1 MAAMVAASPML
12 CPISDL
18 KSPLR
23 NFKAETCDPLA
34 TEEVYADAQARL
46 VQWRKDVV
54 NSVRFEAQQ
63 GLRELCYERD
73 HLNDLQA
80 DLAGVQS
87 LVKAAAQLQAGGA
100 RLAEVLHNSS
110 QTGAA
115 RAQAVAR
122 INGDLRARC
131 EKHKQDLQH
140 EERSIM
146 QHQSVAEAQH
156 AEALKLLAIYQERLG
171 LTITREASQTVRIAF
186 SYIDEA
192 NPTGDFFFTLGLA
205 SSETGTTESYCVHEC
220 MPQVPE
226 LSQALA
232 ELNRGACSNAS
243 LPRFVC
249 IMRRAFLRCAKTVRM
264 P

>member
-1 MAAMVAASPML
+1 MPML
-12 CPISDL
+12 
-18 KSPLR
+18 K
-23 NFKAETCDPLA
+23 
-34 TEEVYADAQARL
+34 QRL

-54 NSVRFEAQQ
+54 NSVRSEAQQ

-87 LVKAAAQLQAGGA
+87 LVKAAAQLQVGGA

-110 QTGAA
+110 QSGAA

-140 EERSIM
+140 EERSIV

-156 AEALKLLAIYQERLG
+156 AEALKLLAIDQ
-171 LTITREASQTVRIAF
+171 AK
-186 SYIDEA
+186 
-192 NPTGDFFFTLGLA
+192 PTGDFFFTLGLA
-205 SSETGTTESYCVHEC
+205 SSETDTTESYCVHEC
-220 MPQVPE
+220 
-226 LSQALA
+226 
-232 ELNRGACSNAS
+232 
-243 LPRFVC
+243 
-249 IMRRAFLRCAKTVRM
+249 I
-264 P
+264 

>member
-1 MAAMVAASPML
+1 VAVMVAASPML
-12 CPISDL
+12 CPSSDL

-73 HLNDLQA
+73 HLHDLQA
-80 DLAGVQS
+80 DLTGVQS
-87 LVKAAAQLQAGGA
+87 LVKAAAQLQVNGT
-100 RLAEVLHNSS
+100 RLAEVLQNSS
-110 QTGAA
+110 QAGAA
-115 RAQAVAR
+115 RAQAVAH
-122 INGDLRARC
+122 INDDLRARC

-140 EERSIM
+140 EERSII
-146 QHQSVAEAQH
+146 QHQSVSDSQH

-192 NPTGDFFFTLGLA
+192 DPTRDFYFTLGLA

-232 ELNRGACSNAS
+232 ELNRGACSTAA

-249 IMRRAFLRCAKTVRM
+249 TMRRAFLRCAKTVRM